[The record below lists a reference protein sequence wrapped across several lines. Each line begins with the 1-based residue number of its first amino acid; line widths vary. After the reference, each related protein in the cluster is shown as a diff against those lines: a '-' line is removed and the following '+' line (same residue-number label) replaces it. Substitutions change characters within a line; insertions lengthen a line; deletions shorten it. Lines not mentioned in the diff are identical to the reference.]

1 VTARRRRHL
10 PGFLVRLDES
20 GHPLPEFVK
29 QELVGLCEKPT
40 LTRQDLPMRPY
51 FALLL
56 VLTLAC
62 GPAPGDTA
70 GDGSSSGTG
79 DSTGGEPTDGLD
91 APTWRLEPGGCGGL
105 YGLVILPDGDLVVAG
120 DLEVDGTTRPWA
132 ARYSAAGDELW
143 SVTLGELP
151 PAAGFLA
158 LDRVDD
164 DLIAVGY
171 HGTDGPSEPLL
182 VRLAAIDGAVLWTRT
197 GEPAAGALLGAA
209 WSPAHATLWTASGA
223 DGALLVPRYDGDGAL
238 LTTLEGPGGG
248 YSIGFA
254 AALAGPDDVISCG
267 RSSALEG
274 GQMWLGR
281 FGFAGELQWSAK
293 GPDPGVGAFADCWDL
308 AVGPDLAAT
317 VAEAGYK
324 GARISQYTADG
335 ALAWEFLEPN
345 AAAQTVDII
354 GDDVLVAGWSAS
366 QEPAPPMM
374 MGLRSHGSGDR
385 HGWLRRFG
393 PDGQGPVHTWL
404 GITQFSPRDLKVH
417 PTGGAVIVGQ
427 LLPPDACATPWL
439 GRVAID

>member
-1 VTARRRRHL
+1 
-10 PGFLVRLDES
+10 
-20 GHPLPEFVK
+20 
-29 QELVGLCEKPT
+29 
-40 LTRQDLPMRPY
+40 MRPY

-56 VLTLAC
+56 AFALAC

-70 GDGSSSGTG
+70 DDGSSSSAATG
-79 DSTGGEPTDGLD
+79 DSTGDEPTGGAA

-120 DLEVDGTTRPWA
+120 ELEVEGATRPWA
-132 ARYSAAGDELW
+132 ARYSAGGDELW
-143 SVTLGELP
+143 SVTLSELGP
-151 PAAGFLA
+151 SAGFLA

-197 GEPAAGALLGAA
+197 GEPTAGTLLGAA
-209 WSPAHATLWTASGA
+209 WSPAHATLWTAGGA

-238 LTTLEGPGGG
+238 RTTLEGPAGG

-254 AALAGPDDVISCG
+254 AALAGPDDAVVCG

-281 FGFAGELQWSAK
+281 FDLAGALQWSAK
-293 GPDPGVGAFADCWDL
+293 GPDPGVGASADCWDL
-308 AVGPDLAAT
+308 AVGPELAAT

-335 ALAWEFLEPN
+335 ALAWELLEPD
-345 AAAQTVDII
+345 AAAQAVDVL
-354 GDDVLVAGWSAS
+354 GDEVLVAGWSAS
-366 QEPAPPMM
+366 QDPPPPEM
-374 MGLRSHGSGDR
+374 MGLRSHSSGER
-385 HGWLRRFG
+385 HGWLRRVG
-393 PDGQGPVHTWL
+393 PDGQDPVRTWFD
-404 GITQFSPRDLKVH
+404 IVHFSPRDLKAH
-417 PTGGAVIVGQ
+417 PAGGAVIVGQ
-427 LLPPDACATPWL
+427 LLPPDTCATPWL
-439 GRVAID
+439 GRVAVE